1 MTFSLTARDP
11 RTGAFGI
18 VISSSSPAVAARCTH
33 LAPGAGAV
41 ASQNVTNPALGMKG
55 LELLAKGCT
64 ANEVIAQLVT
74 SERFPAYRQL
84 AVIDRDGDAATFE
97 GAATLGV
104 HNVAKGT
111 SCVAAGNLLAG
122 PDVPAAMIAAYTAS
136 TAPAFERRLL
146 DGLCGGLAAGGEAGQ
161 VRSAGLAVV
170 EDVEVWARRLI
181 AYCGLEWD
189 DACLRF
195 YESGREVRT
204 ASSAQV
210 RRPIYKG
217 SVGRWRPFAH
227 HLGPLLEA
235 LGQPWASARDGR
247 DAPPAWP

>member
-41 ASQNVTNPALGMKG
+41 ALQNVTNPALGMKG

-170 EDVEVWARRLI
+170 EDVEWRVTDLRV
-181 AYCGLEWD
+181 D
-189 DACLRF
+189 D
-195 YESGREVRT
+195 
-204 ASSAQV
+204 
-210 RRPIYKG
+210 
-217 SVGRWRPFAH
+217 H
-227 HLGPLLEA
+227 
-235 LGQPWASARDGR
+235 
-247 DAPPAWP
+247 DAPLDELERLLTLWLPQKADYRTRGIDPTAAPAYGVPGDE